1 MMSSRRAC
9 FLSVN
14 VYDYLIDR
22 MASVQS
28 EMWAS
33 LIKDD
38 FQRQSME
45 TVKFSL
51 LYIVYSK
58 KFNYH
63 DNIVEKEYP
72 CTERGMDIA
81 AWPLIILTFVIIG
94 FIYLAH
100 Y

>member
-1 MMSSRRAC
+1 
-9 FLSVN
+9 
-14 VYDYLIDR
+14 
-22 MASVQS
+22 
-28 EMWAS
+28 
-33 LIKDD
+33 
-38 FQRQSME
+38 ME
-45 TVKFSL
+45 RVKFSL